1 MLLEVHG
8 PRGLL
13 KMSRNAGMGRVKRE
27 TGEVLAESHKPQ
39 QPEVGGAGGVPAPQ
53 DCSAIVRAVSSVL
66 TLKAIQSEVCIL
78 VSSDV
83 TANH

>member
-1 MLLEVHG
+1 MVPEAS
-8 PRGLL
+8 L
-13 KMSRNAGMGRVKRE
+13 KCPGMQAWGGVKRE
-27 TGEVLAESHKPQ
+27 TGEVLAGSHKPQ
-39 QPEVGGAGGVPAPQ
+39 QPEVGVGGGVPAPHE
-53 DCSAIVRAVSSVL
+53 CSVIVRAVSSVL